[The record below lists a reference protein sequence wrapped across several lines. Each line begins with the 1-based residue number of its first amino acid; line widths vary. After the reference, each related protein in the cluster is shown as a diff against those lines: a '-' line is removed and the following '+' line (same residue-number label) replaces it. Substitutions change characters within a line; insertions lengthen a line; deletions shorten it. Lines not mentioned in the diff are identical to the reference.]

1 MIRKNQKE
9 NQRVQRKSKHSII
22 FVWSS
27 VVNIFRIN
35 DVIRYCLLSL
45 NANKLLNKELLIKV
59 NRLGHIYYE
68 IASKMTI
75 V

>member
-9 NQRVQRKSKHSII
+9 NQRVQRKSKQSVI

-35 DVIRYCLLSL
+35 DVISYCLLSL
-45 NANKLLNKELLIKV
+45 NANKLLNKEFLVKV
-59 NRLGHIYYE
+59 SRL
-68 IASKMTI
+68 SNSNPW
-75 V
+75 